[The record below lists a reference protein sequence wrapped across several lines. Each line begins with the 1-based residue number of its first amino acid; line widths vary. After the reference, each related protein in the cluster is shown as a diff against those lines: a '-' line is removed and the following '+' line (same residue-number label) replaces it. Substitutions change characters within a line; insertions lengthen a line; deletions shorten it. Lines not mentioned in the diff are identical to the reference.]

1 VKSRILFEHPV
12 ALTQNTFIFH
22 TDSLLSSGRLRQ
34 HRLSAAM
41 TKNGARYQNGDA
53 KGHPHKKKWVG
64 FPLVNINRAAI
75 QRVNCC
81 DCRDKQ

>member
-1 VKSRILFEHPV
+1 M

-41 TKNGARYQNGDA
+41 TKNGARYRNRDGKVHSHKVLGRVYSVKING
-53 KGHPHKKKWVG
+53 
-64 FPLVNINRAAI
+64 AAVL
-75 QRVNCC
+75 R
-81 DCRDKQ
+81 